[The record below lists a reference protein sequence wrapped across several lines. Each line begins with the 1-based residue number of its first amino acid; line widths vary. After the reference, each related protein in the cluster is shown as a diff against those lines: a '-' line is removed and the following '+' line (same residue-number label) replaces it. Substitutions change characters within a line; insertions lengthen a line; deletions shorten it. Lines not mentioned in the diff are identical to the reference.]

1 MCGICGIVSLK
12 KGNAPNPDLIKRM
25 MGTLTH
31 RGPDSSGYYRDRQAA
46 LGHTRLAILDLFS
59 GSQPLSNEDETI
71 WVTFNG
77 EIFNYLELRE
87 ELVSKGHIFKTH
99 SDTETIV
106 HAWEEWGE
114 SCFRRFNG
122 QWGLALWDSK
132 QKTMILSRDRHGI
145 KPLYYTKTGQKFL
158 FASEVKAIFTDNSI
172 ERSFNP
178 EGLSEL
184 FTFWSTTPPK
194 TVFENIFEVE
204 PGTMLILH
212 RGTLTTRSYWKL
224 SFPAQ
229 SSSPQ
234 EKTNFKESAEELR
247 ELLTRST
254 RLRFTRSDVPVGA
267 YLSGGI
273 DSSITSAIVSRYT
286 NTQLK
291 TFSLRFEDNEFDEG
305 SFQNEMARKLGT
317 DHQEVGV
324 SFRDIG
330 KIFPQVIQHTERP
343 ILRTAP
349 APLFLLSK
357 LVRDS
362 GYKVVVTGE
371 GADEVLAGYDIFR
384 EAKVRKFIAEN
395 PESPKITDY
404 INQLYP
410 WMQRSPGKAPA
421 FARSFFGKDL
431 DIGDRA
437 FSHRPRWNTTS
448 KINLLFHPDFKQL
461 TTRFNTS
468 AALLARFPSEQ
479 TTWSDLSRAQW
490 LEYTSLLSGY
500 ILPSQGDRMLMAHS
514 IEGRFPFLDY
524 NLVDF
529 ANNLPPNFKLH
540 GLQEKYILK
549 EAFSDLVPQSILNR
563 PKQPYRSPDAASFF
577 SGATLPWVEEVTEE
591 SYLNKAG
598 IFNPA
603 AVNKLLEKC
612 RKTRGIK
619 MSNSDNMQIVGVL
632 STMLTY
638 KYLIEREHTYNSTLP
653 QPMKIVE
660 RVEMKN

>member
-12 KGNAPNPDLIKRM
+12 EGNAPNPDLIKRM

-114 SCFRRFNG
+114 SCFKRFNG

-158 FASEVKAIFTDNSI
+158 FASEVKAIFADNSI

-184 FTFWSTTPPK
+184 FTFWSTTLPK
-194 TVFENIFEVE
+194 TVFKNIYEVE

-224 SFPAQ
+224 SFPTQ

-234 EKTNFKESAEELR
+234 EETNFKESAEKLR

-362 GYKVVVTGE
+362 G
-371 GADEVLAGYDIFR
+371 
-384 EAKVRKFIAEN
+384 
-395 PESPKITDY
+395 
-404 INQLYP
+404 
-410 WMQRSPGKAPA
+410 
-421 FARSFFGKDL
+421 
-431 DIGDRA
+431 
-437 FSHRPRWNTTS
+437 
-448 KINLLFHPDFKQL
+448 
-461 TTRFNTS
+461 
-468 AALLARFPSEQ
+468 
-479 TTWSDLSRAQW
+479 
-490 LEYTSLLSGY
+490 
-500 ILPSQGDRMLMAHS
+500 
-514 IEGRFPFLDY
+514 
-524 NLVDF
+524 
-529 ANNLPPNFKLH
+529 
-540 GLQEKYILK
+540 
-549 EAFSDLVPQSILNR
+549 
-563 PKQPYRSPDAASFF
+563 
-577 SGATLPWVEEVTEE
+577 
-591 SYLNKAG
+591 
-598 IFNPA
+598 
-603 AVNKLLEKC
+603 
-612 RKTRGIK
+612 
-619 MSNSDNMQIVGVL
+619 
-632 STMLTY
+632 
-638 KYLIEREHTYNSTLP
+638 
-653 QPMKIVE
+653 
-660 RVEMKN
+660 